1 MLKPSS
7 ISAVAALGLL
17 AAGCNG
23 QGLTVVRPV
32 THDYAYTPQFV
43 NDLAQYGAVPTE
55 VVGNPFDARKERLDE
70 VVTQTVRTAHFGQDL
85 DFTTTPPADSLSPYR
100 LVVLFNPAR
109 NARPER
115 LCSDSNQPTAA
126 AEDRVAVMMA
136 FCSSDYRISST
147 VGSRGGVSGVEDP
160 GFRDLLAGTVTVL
173 LPPQRYDINSPEGR
187 RRS

>member
-1 MLKPSS
+1 MLNRHA
-7 ISAVAALGLL
+7 IMATAAAALL
-17 AAGCNG
+17 AAGCNSSG
-23 QGLTVVRPV
+23 FTVVRPV

-43 NDLAQYGAVPTE
+43 NSLAQYGAVPTE
-55 VVGNPFDARKERLDE
+55 VIGNPFDARKERLDE
-70 VVTQTVRTAHFGQDL
+70 VVTQTARNAHFGQDL
-85 DFTTTPPADSLSPYR
+85 NFTTSPPADSISPYR

-126 AEDRVAVMMA
+126 APDRVAVMMA

-147 VGSRGGVSGVEDP
+147 VGTRGGISGVEDP
-160 GFRDLLAGTVTVL
+160 GLRDLLASTVTVL
-173 LPPQRYDINSPEGR
+173 LPPQRYDINGPESR

>member
-1 MLKPSS
+1 MFNRSS
-7 ISAVAALGLL
+7 IMTIAALGLL
-17 AAGCNG
+17 TAACNG

-43 NDLAQYGAVPTE
+43 NSLAQYGAVPTE
-55 VVGNPFDARKERLDE
+55 VIGNPFDARKERLDE
-70 VVTQTVRTAHFGQDL
+70 VVTQTARNAHFGQDL
-85 DFTTTPPADSLSPYR
+85 NFTTSPPADSISPYR

-126 AEDRVAVMMA
+126 APDRVAVMMA
-136 FCSSDYRISST
+136 ICSSNYRISLT
-147 VGSRGGVSGVEDP
+147 VGSRAGISGVDDP
-160 GFRDLLAGTVTVL
+160 GFRDLLAGTATVL
-173 LPPQRYDINSPEGR
+173 LPPQRYDINSPRGR